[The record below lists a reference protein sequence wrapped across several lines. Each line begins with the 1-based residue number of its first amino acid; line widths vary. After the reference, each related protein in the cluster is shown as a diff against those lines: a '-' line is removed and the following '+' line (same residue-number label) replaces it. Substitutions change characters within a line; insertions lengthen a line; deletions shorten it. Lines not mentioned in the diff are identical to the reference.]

1 VGNPFREYLPVR
13 INVGKTLAKLPRS
26 LPPYYGE
33 GAVEIEYAALL
44 PVLVKTKGADVP
56 ISDTAALHA
65 SVHPM

>member
-1 VGNPFREYLPVR
+1 
-13 INVGKTLAKLPRS
+13 